1 MNDLQLHDPNSMY
14 STTDKAEPIH
24 RMKKGGLEGSS
35 STGGNEKMGKKGMP
49 GEKMG
54 QEKKGMKK

>member
-1 MNDLQLHDPNSMY
+1 MY

-24 RMKKGGLEGSS
+24 RMKKGGLESS
-35 STGGNEKMGKKGMP
+35 GGGNSMGKKGMM